1 MILLRSFPPRCPE
14 VPDCGSTEVNS
25 RCRCSGMWGPYDLV
39 IVDIVQVT
47 HLFSIYVYIYS
58 MSQYLRLYLLTTHP
72 SHDRCTNT
80 S

>member
-14 VPDCGSTEVNS
+14 VADCGSTEVNS

-47 HLFSIYVYIYS
+47 YLLSIYVYIY
-58 MSQYLRLYLLTTHP
+58 
-72 SHDRCTNT
+72 
-80 S
+80 